1 MPPPVGPAVPDLP
14 DRDERGSIPRRELLD
29 LYENLQAVV
38 ETARR
43 IATLVF
49 SIILRA
55 TGAQPLQPQPPQ
67 PDGQV

>member
-1 MPPPVGPAVPDLP
+1 MPPPVVPVVPDLP
-14 DRDERGSIPRRELLD
+14 DHDERGSIPRRELLD

-38 ETARR
+38 ETARC
-43 IATLVF
+43 IANLVF

-55 TGAQPLQPQPPQ
+55 TGAQPLQPLPPQ